1 MNPAK
6 INFLS
11 DSLKLKQVENMV
23 QIVPCSKKGI
33 LMRNAM
39 AQQY

>member
-23 QIVPCSKKGI
+23 QIVASFKKEI

>member
-23 QIVPCSKKGI
+23 QIVLSFKKGI
-33 LMRNAM
+33 LMRSAM

>member
-23 QIVPCSKKGI
+23 QIVPSFRKGI
-33 LMRNAM
+33 LTRNAV

>member
-1 MNPAK
+1 MSPAK

-23 QIVPCSKKGI
+23 QIVLGFKKGV